1 MRYFS
6 VVIILMLLMASLNV
20 QARFNPWEH
29 TKTPFEGPAA
39 AIGEYANGC
48 LSGAEALPLSGKG
61 FQVIRPQRD
70 RYYGHPNLVNFV
82 QQYAVQLQGEGI
94 EQILV
99 GDMSMPRGG
108 QFDYGHSSHQIGLD
122 VDIWLRLTEKP
133 LSKAELKS
141 PRALTVVDNQE
152 FAIDTAAW
160 NPQHKLMIKVAAQDP
175 QVARIFVNGA
185 IKQQLCNE
193 RTQADDAWLNKVRP
207 WWGHS
212 AHMHVRLNCPKDNP
226 DCKAQKPINPG
237 HGCEDI
243 AWWKQQFYTAKSAPK
258 KELDKPSPRKPKP
271 LQVKPQQCEPLTWA
285 AP

>member
-1 MRYFS
+1 MNLS
-6 VVIILMLLMASLNV
+6 LVAGVILIVASTIT

-29 TKTPFEGPAA
+29 AKSPFEGAAA

-48 LSGAEALPLSGKG
+48 LSGAQALPLTGKG

-82 QQYAVQLQGEGI
+82 QQYAEQLQSEGI

-108 QFDYGHSSHQIGLD
+108 QFDYGHNSHQIGLD
-122 VDIWLRLTEKP
+122 VDIWLKLTEKP

-160 NPQHKLMIKVAAQDP
+160 SPQHKLMIKVAAQDP

-193 RTQADDAWLNKVRP
+193 RSEDDTWLQKVRP

-212 AHMHVRLNCPKDNP
+212 AHMHVRLACPEDNS
-226 DCKAQKPINPG
+226 DCRPQQAIKPG

-258 KELDKPSPRKPKP
+258 KAVDKNKKVQPKP
-271 LQVKPQQCEPLTWA
+271 LKKKPQQCEPLTVA